1 MTYTFGGGIRLEEH
15 KNTRDKWVETM
26 PAPKTVSIPLCRHAG
41 APAEPTVKVGDA
53 VKIGQCIADTNDT
66 LSCPVHASVSGK
78 VIAIEEKNTP
88 TGETVPHV
96 VIENDMEDALHPDVQ
111 PFPKSLV
118 DTEPEEII
126 SILRSA
132 GIVSMDG
139 DSIPTHEKIR
149 TAIGKADK
157 IIINCTEREPFLTAN
172 RRLMCEKPA
181 SIING
186 IKILLKALGVHTA
199 YIAVGDNQ
207 TNEARKIKKL
217 IRGSRMISV
226 CMLKSKYPMGDER
239 TLIYSLTGRE
249 LPSEKS
255 PLDVGCVVFN
265 VQTCVAIYNAFAHGM
280 PLVKR
285 IVTVSGDAVKKP
297 KNVLVPI
304 GTSFSD
310 VIDFAGGLKKE
321 PTKIIE
327 GGTMTGQAVFDPDT
341 PVTKG
346 TTAILALSKHFEA
359 SVGTPAACI
368 RCGRCVKSC
377 PMHLM
382 PNYIAGFVR
391 KGEVAKAE
399 RFGAMACIECG
410 VCSYVCPGR
419 IEITGCIKSVKAEIK
434 KLTETEE

>member
-53 VKIGQCIADTNDT
+53 VKIGQCIADTNGT

-78 VIAIEEKNTP
+78 VIAIEERTTP

-96 VIENDMEDALHPDVQ
+96 VIENDMEDALHSDVQ
-111 PFPKSLV
+111 PFEKPLS
-118 DTEPEEII
+118 DTEPEEIVDI
-126 SILRSA
+126 IKNA
-132 GIVSMDG
+132 GITGMDAA
-139 DSIPTHEKIR
+139 SFPTHEKLR
-149 TAIGKADK
+149 AAIGKADK
-157 IIINCTEREPFLTAN
+157 IIINCAQCEPFLHADH
-172 RRLMCEKPA
+172 RLTLENPA
-181 SIING
+181 SVING
-186 IKILLKALGVHTA
+186 IKILIKALDVHKA
-199 YIAVGDNQ
+199 YIAIGDDNAAA
-207 TNEARKIKKL
+207 ARKIKKL

-239 TLIYSLTGRE
+239 TLICSLTGRE

-255 PLDVGCVVFN
+255 PLDVGCIVFN

-310 VIDFAGGLKKE
+310 VIDFAGGLKRE

-327 GGTMTGQAVFDPDT
+327 GGPMTGQAVSHSNT

-346 TTAILALSKHFEA
+346 TTAILALSRRFEA
-359 SVGTPAACI
+359 PVGTPAACI

-382 PNYIAGFVR
+382 PNYIAGFAR

-419 IEITGCIKSVKAEIK
+419 VEITNCIKTAKAEIK